1 MSHCYGG
8 VEHTQE
14 GPFPECLLCRIDA
27 IESAARAY
35 VENVY
40 PGLLRGKRDPNHPLL
55 SALAEALRAADS
67 QPEEEPT

>member
-1 MSHCYGG
+1 MSAVQGKRRCR
-8 VEHTQE
+8 
-14 GPFPECLLCRIDA
+14 RIDA

-67 QPEEEPT
+67 QPGEPT